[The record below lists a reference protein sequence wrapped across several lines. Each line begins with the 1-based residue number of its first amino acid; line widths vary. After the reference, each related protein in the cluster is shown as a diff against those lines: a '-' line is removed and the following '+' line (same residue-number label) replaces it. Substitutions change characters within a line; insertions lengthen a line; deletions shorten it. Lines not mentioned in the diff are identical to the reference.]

1 MLQSAGV
8 LVVFALVAAVPV
20 LVRLFSVV
28 VVVVVGLVVVVG
40 GGGRRWSPLVVFLM
54 LLTLA
59 ILSYFLLCKPGF
71 QPVHSRSAG

>member
-1 MLQSAGV
+1 MVV
-8 LVVFALVAAVPV
+8 LVVFALAPAVPV
-20 LVRLFSVV
+20 LVRLFSVVVV

-40 GGGRRWSPLVVFLM
+40 GGGRRWSPIVVFLM
-54 LLTLA
+54 ILTLA